1 MKVIVCNTPGSL
13 TYEEREKPTVEK
25 GFSLIRVRRIGVCGT
40 DLHAFDG
47 TQPYFTYPRILGH
60 EIAAEFIDG
69 AADGFTSGDLVTVI
83 PYISCGICIACK
95 KGKTN
100 CCSSLNVLGVHSDGA
115 MAEYFLVPS
124 SLLVKS
130 QGLPIDELA
139 LIEPLSIGCHAVGR
153 AEINP
158 GDDVLVVGAGPIGIG
173 IIQYA
178 RLAGAR
184 VIVMD
189 SNAHRLD
196 FVKEVLGIPDSINV
210 ATQNASEVLS
220 TMTNASMAS
229 IVFDA
234 TGNLTAINNSFR
246 YMAHAGKYV
255 LVGLQLEAISF
266 SHPEF
271 HKREATLM
279 SSRNATRVDFEKVI
293 HSITN
298 GSIIPNAMITHKLA
312 FDSVVS
318 DFSSLTQSGQH
329 VIKALINID

>member
-13 TYEEREKPTVEK
+13 AYEEREKPIVEK

-69 AADGFTSGDLVTVI
+69 DADGFTSGEFVTVI

-130 QGLPIDELA
+130 QGLSIDELA
-139 LIEPLSIGCHAVGR
+139 MIEPLSIGCHAVGR
-153 AEINP
+153 AEIYP

-173 IIQYA
+173 VIHYA
-178 RLAGAR
+178 RHAGAR

-189 SNAHRLD
+189 SNVHRLD
-196 FVKEVLGIPDSINV
+196 FVKEVLGIPNSINV
-210 ATQNASEVLS
+210 TTQNASEVLS

-234 TGNLTAINNSFR
+234 TGNLNAINHGFH

-255 LVGLQLEAISF
+255 LVGLQTGSISF

-279 SSRNATRVDFEKVI
+279 SSRNATRVDFENVI
-293 HSITN
+293 QSIKNNEVNPIDMVTHS
-298 GSIIPNAMITHKLA
+298 LA
-312 FDSVVS
+312 FNQVVS
-318 DFSSLTQSGQH
+318 DFSSLTQPDQE
-329 VIKALINID
+329 VIKALINFD

>member
-13 TYEEREKPTVEK
+13 AYEEREKPIVEK

-69 AADGFTSGDLVTVI
+69 DADGFTSGEFVTVI

-130 QGLPIDELA
+130 QGLSIDELA
-139 LIEPLSIGCHAVGR
+139 MIEPLSIGCHAVGR
-153 AEINP
+153 AEIYP

-173 IIQYA
+173 VIHYA
-178 RLAGAR
+178 RHAGAR

-189 SNAHRLD
+189 SNVHRLD
-196 FVKEVLGIPDSINV
+196 FVKEVLGIPNSINV
-210 ATQNASEVLS
+210 TTQNASEVLS

-234 TGNLTAINNSFR
+234 TGNLNAINHGFH

-255 LVGLQLEAISF
+255 LVGLQTGSISF

-293 HSITN
+293 QSIKNNEVNPIDMVTHS
-298 GSIIPNAMITHKLA
+298 LA
-312 FDSVVS
+312 FNQVVS
-318 DFSSLTQSGQH
+318 DFSSLTQPDQE
-329 VIKALINID
+329 VIKALINFD

>member
-13 TYEEREKPTVEK
+13 AYEEREKPIVEK

-69 AADGFTSGDLVTVI
+69 DADGFTSGEFVTVI

-130 QGLPIDELA
+130 QGLSIDELA

-196 FVKEVLGIPDSINV
+196 FVKELLGIPDSINV
-210 ATQNASEVLS
+210 TTQNALEVLS
-220 TMTNASMAS
+220 TMTNTSMAS

-246 YMAHAGKYV
+246 YLAHGGKYV

-293 HSITN
+293 DSIKN
-298 GSIIPNAMITHKLA
+298 GAINPNAIITHKLA
-312 FDSVVS
+312 FDTVVS
-318 DFSSLTQSGQH
+318 DFSSLTQSGQY

>member
-1 MKVIVCNTPGSL
+1 MKVIVCSTPGSL
-13 TYEEREKPTVEK
+13 TYEERQMPTLKK

-47 TQPYFTYPRILGH
+47 TQPFFTYPRILGH
-60 EIAAEFIDG
+60 EIAAEFIEGD
-69 AADGFTSGDLVTVI
+69 AEGFTSGELVTVI
-83 PYISCGICIACK
+83 PYISCGSCIACK

-124 SLLVKS
+124 SLLIKS
-130 QGLPIDELA
+130 QGLSIDELA
-139 LIEPLSIGCHAVGR
+139 LVEPLSIGCHAVDR
-153 AEINP
+153 AEIHH

-173 IIQYA
+173 VIHYA

-210 ATQNASEVLS
+210 STQNASEVLS
-220 TMTNASMAS
+220 TMTNASMAL

-234 TGNLTAINNSFR
+234 TGNLNAINNGFH
-246 YMAHAGKYV
+246 YMAHAGKYI
-255 LVGLQLEAISF
+255 LVGLQTGSISF

-271 HKREATLM
+271 HKREAVLM
-279 SSRNATRVDFEKVI
+279 SSRNATRFDFEKVI
-293 HSITN
+293 QSIKNNEVNPIDMVTHSV
-298 GSIIPNAMITHKLA
+298 A
-312 FDSVVS
+312 FNQVVF
-318 DFSSLTQSGQH
+318 DFSSLTQPDQA
-329 VIKALINID
+329 VIKALINFD

>member
-1 MKVIVCNTPGSL
+1 MKVIVCNRPGSL
-13 TYEEREKPTVEK
+13 TYEEREMPTVKK

-47 TQPYFTYPRILGH
+47 TQPFFTYPRILGH
-60 EIAAEFIDG
+60 EIAAEFIEGD
-69 AADGFTSGDLVTVI
+69 AKGFTSGELVTVI
-83 PYISCGICIACK
+83 PYISCGSCIACK

-124 SLLVKS
+124 TLLVMS
-130 QGLPIDELA
+130 QGLSIDELA

-173 IIQYA
+173 IIHYA
-178 RLAGAR
+178 RHAGAR

-189 SNAHRLD
+189 SNAHRLE
-196 FVKEVLGIPDSINV
+196 FVKEVLRIPDSIHV
-210 ATQNASEVLS
+210 TTQNASEELS
-220 TMTNASMAS
+220 TLTNASMAS

-234 TGNLTAINNSFR
+234 TGNLAAINNSFR

-293 HSITN
+293 DSIKN
-298 GSIIPNAMITHKLA
+298 GAINPKAMITHKVG
-312 FDSVVS
+312 FSRVVS

>member
-1 MKVIVCNTPGSL
+1 MKVIVCSTPGSL
-13 TYEEREKPTVEK
+13 TYEERQMPTVKK

-47 TQPYFTYPRILGH
+47 TQPFFTYPRILGH
-60 EIAAEFIDG
+60 EIAAEFIEGD
-69 AADGFTSGDLVTVI
+69 AEGFTSGELVTVI
-83 PYISCGICIACK
+83 PYISCGSCIACK

-124 SLLVKS
+124 SLLIKS
-130 QGLPIDELA
+130 QGLSIDELA
-139 LIEPLSIGCHAVGR
+139 LVEPLSIGCHAVDR
-153 AEINP
+153 AEIHH

-173 IIQYA
+173 VIHYA

-220 TMTNASMAS
+220 TITNASMAS

-234 TGNLTAINNSFR
+234 TGNLNAINNGFH
-246 YMAHAGKYV
+246 YMAHAGKYI
-255 LVGLQLEAISF
+255 LVGLQTGSISF

-271 HKREATLM
+271 HKREAVLM
-279 SSRNATRVDFEKVI
+279 SSRNAARVDFEKVI
-293 HSITN
+293 QSIKNNEVNPIDMVTHS
-298 GSIIPNAMITHKLA
+298 LA
-312 FDSVVS
+312 FNQVVS
-318 DFSSLTQSGQH
+318 DFSSLTQPDQA
-329 VIKALINID
+329 VIKALINFD

>member
-1 MKVIVCNTPGSL
+1 MKVIVCNRPGSL
-13 TYEEREKPTVEK
+13 AYEEREKPTVEK
-25 GFSLIRVRRIGVCGT
+25 GFSLVRVRRIGVCGT

-69 AADGFTSGDLVTVI
+69 DADGFTSGDLVTVI

-130 QGLPIDELA
+130 QGLSIDELA

-210 ATQNASEVLS
+210 TTQNASEVLS

-234 TGNLTAINNSFR
+234 TGNLNAINHGFH

-255 LVGLQLEAISF
+255 LVGLQTGSISF

-293 HSITN
+293 QSIKNNEVNPIDMVTHS
-298 GSIIPNAMITHKLA
+298 LA
-312 FDSVVS
+312 FNQVVS
-318 DFSSLTQSGQH
+318 DFSSLTQPDQE
-329 VIKALINID
+329 VIKALINFD

>member
-13 TYEEREKPTVEK
+13 MYEERQMPTVKK

-60 EIAAEFIDG
+60 EIAAEFIEGD
-69 AADGFTSGDLVTVI
+69 AAGFTSGELVTVI
-83 PYISCGICIACK
+83 PYISCGSCIACK

-115 MAEYFLVPS
+115 MGEYFLVPS
-124 SLLVKS
+124 SLLIKS
-130 QGLPIDELA
+130 QGLSIDELA
-139 LIEPLSIGCHAVGR
+139 LVEPLSFGCHAVDR
-153 AEINP
+153 AEIHP
-158 GDDVLVVGAGPIGIG
+158 GYDVLVVGVGPIGIG
-173 IIQYA
+173 VIHYA

-210 ATQNASEVLS
+210 TTQNASEVLS

-234 TGNLTAINNSFR
+234 TGNLNAINHGFH
-246 YMAHAGKYV
+246 YMAHAGKYI
-255 LVGLQLEAISF
+255 LVGLQTGSISF

-271 HKREATLM
+271 HKREAVLM

-293 HSITN
+293 QSIKNNEVNPIDMVTHS
-298 GSIIPNAMITHKLA
+298 LA
-312 FDSVVS
+312 FNQAVS
-318 DFSSLTQSGQH
+318 DFSSLTQPDQE
-329 VIKALINID
+329 VIKALINFD

>member
-1 MKVIVCNTPGSL
+1 MKVIVCNRPGSL
-13 TYEEREKPTVEK
+13 TYEEREMPTVKK

-47 TQPYFTYPRILGH
+47 TQPFFTYPRILGH
-60 EIAAEFIDG
+60 EIAAEFIEGD
-69 AADGFTSGDLVTVI
+69 AEGFTSGELVTVI
-83 PYISCGICIACK
+83 PYISCGSCIACK

-124 SLLVKS
+124 TLLVMS
-130 QGLPIDELA
+130 QGLSIDELA

-173 IIQYA
+173 IIHYA
-178 RLAGAR
+178 RHAGAR

-189 SNAHRLD
+189 SNAHRLE
-196 FVKEVLGIPDSINV
+196 FVKEVLRIPDSIHV
-210 ATQNASEVLS
+210 TTQNASEELS
-220 TMTNASMAS
+220 TLTNASMAS

-234 TGNLTAINNSFR
+234 TGNLAAINNSFR

-293 HSITN
+293 DSIKN
-298 GSIIPNAMITHKLA
+298 GAINPKAMITHKVG
-312 FDSVVS
+312 FSRVVS

>member
-1 MKVIVCNTPGSL
+1 MKVIVCNRPGSL
-13 TYEEREKPTVEK
+13 TYEEREMPTVKK

-47 TQPYFTYPRILGH
+47 TQPFFTYPRILGH
-60 EIAAEFIDG
+60 EIAAEFIEGD
-69 AADGFTSGDLVTVI
+69 AKGFTSGELVTVI
-83 PYISCGICIACK
+83 PYISCGSCIACK

-115 MAEYFLVPS
+115 MVEYFLVPS
-124 SLLVKS
+124 SLLIKS
-130 QGLPIDELA
+130 QGLSIDGLA
-139 LIEPLSIGCHAVGR
+139 LVEPLSIGFHAVDR

-158 GDDVLVVGAGPIGIG
+158 VDDVLVVGAGPIGIG
-173 IIQYA
+173 VIHYA

-196 FVKEVLGIPDSINV
+196 FVKELLGIPDSINV

-234 TGNLTAINNSFR
+234 TGNLNAINNGFH

-271 HKREATLM
+271 HKREASLM
-279 SSRNATRVDFEKVI
+279 SSRNATKYDFEKVI
-293 HSITN
+293 QSIKNNEVNPIDMVTQ
-298 GSIIPNAMITHKLA
+298 SVA
-312 FDSVVS
+312 FNQVVS
-318 DFSSLTQSGQH
+318 DFSSLTQPDQE
-329 VIKALINID
+329 VIKALINFD